1 MAVGKNK
8 KLKTGRKL
16 SKKRVT
22 DPFLRKEW
30 YDVMAP
36 NMFSNRAAC
45 KTCVTKTIGLKI
57 AADSLRGRVF
67 EVNLGDLNKD
77 EELGYRKV
85 KLHVDEV
92 QGRKCLTS
100 FYGMDL
106 TNDRLKSLVKKW
118 QTLIEAHAEVK
129 TTDGY
134 LIRMFCVAFTARQAN
149 AVRRPGHP
157 LTVYAQ
163 SGRVHRIRKRMME
176 IMAREAAGCELRDLV
191 KKFISEDISKQIKK
205 SCFGI
210 YPIDNVFIRKV
221 KLLKSPKMDATKL
234 AELHGD
240 VANEDKGKPVAKN

>member
-8 KLKTGRKL
+8 RTVRK
-16 SKKRVT
+16 SAKRKT

-30 YDVMAP
+30 YNVVAP
-36 NMFSNRAAC
+36 NIFNTRNAC

-57 AADSLRGRVF
+57 AADGLRGRVF
-67 EVNLGDLNKD
+67 EFNLGDLNKN
-77 EELGYRKV
+77 EELGYRKI
-85 KLHVDEV
+85 KLKVDEI
-92 QGRKCLTS
+92 QGRNCLTS

-106 TNDRLKSLVKKW
+106 TNDRLKSLIKKW
-118 QTLIEAHAEVK
+118 QTMIEAHAEVK

-134 LIRMFCVAFTARQAN
+134 FIRMFCVAFTARQAN

-163 SGRVHRIRKRMME
+163 SGRVHRIRKRMIE
-176 IMAREAAGCELRDLV
+176 IMTREASSCELKDLV
-191 KKFISEDISKQIKK
+191 KKFVAEDISKQIKK

-221 KLLKSPKMDATKL
+221 KLLKAPKMDAAKL

-240 VANEDKGKPVAKN
+240 ISGEDKGKVVAKN

>member
-16 SKKRVT
+16 SRKRVT

-30 YDVMAP
+30 YDVVAP
-36 NMFSNRAAC
+36 NMFEHRNAC
-45 KTCVTKTIGLKI
+45 KTCVTKTIGLKV

-67 EVNLGDLNKD
+67 EVNLGDLNKN
-77 EELGYRKV
+77 EELGYRKI
-85 KLHVDEV
+85 KLRVEEI
-92 QGRKCLTS
+92 QGKRCLTS

-106 TNDRLKSLVKKW
+106 TNDRLKSMIRKW

-134 LIRMFCVAFTARQAN
+134 FIRMFCIAFTARQAN

-157 LTVYAQ
+157 MTVYAQ

-176 IMAREAAGCELRDLV
+176 IMTREASSCELKDLV
-191 KKFISEDISKQIKK
+191 KKFITEDISKQIKK
-205 SCFGI
+205 SCYGI

-221 KLLKSPKMDATKL
+221 KLLKSPKFDATKI
-234 AELHGD
+234 AELHGETSG
-240 VANEDKGKPVAKN
+240 EDKGKAVEKK

>member
-8 KLKTGRKL
+8 RTARKTAKRK
-16 SKKRVT
+16 T

-30 YDVMAP
+30 YNVVAP
-36 NMFSNRAAC
+36 SIFSNRMAC

-57 AADSLRGRVF
+57 AADGLRGRVF
-67 EVNLGDLNKD
+67 EFYLADLNNN

-85 KLHVDEV
+85 KLKVEEV
-92 QGRKCLTS
+92 EGNNCLTS

-106 TNDRLKSLVKKW
+106 TNDRLKSLIKKW

-134 LIRMFCVAFTARQAN
+134 FIRMFCVAFTARQAN

-163 SGRVHRIRKRMME
+163 SARVHRIRKRMIE
-176 IMAREAAGCELRDLV
+176 IMTREASSCELKDLV
-191 KKFISEDISKQIKK
+191 KKFVAEDISKQIKK

-221 KLLKSPKMDATKL
+221 KLLKAPKMDAAKL
-234 AELHGD
+234 LELHGEISS
-240 VANEDKGKPVAKN
+240 EDKGKVVAQN

>member
-8 KLKTGRKL
+8 RSGRKL
-16 SKKRVT
+16 SKKRT

-36 NMFSNRAAC
+36 NMFQNRAAC

-67 EVNLGDLNKD
+67 ELNLGDLNKN
-77 EELGYRKV
+77 EELGYRKI
-85 KLHVDEV
+85 KLRVDEV

-106 TNDRLKSLVKKW
+106 TNDRLKSLIKKW

-134 LIRMFCVAFTARQAN
+134 FIRMFCVAFTAKQAN

-163 SGRVHRIRKRMME
+163 SGRVHRIRKRMIE
-176 IMAREAAGCELRDLV
+176 IMTREASSCELKDLV
-191 KKFISEDISKQIKK
+191 KKFIAEDISKQIKK

-221 KLLKSPKMDATKL
+221 KLLKAPKVDAAKL

-240 VANEDKGKPVAKN
+240 VAAEDKGKTVAKKN